1 MVLYLGGQLREQ
13 FQVVGRGDGGGHPRL
28 LKYGILFLKHTFFIA
43 FLKERGCVNELCC
56 QYVCKHVRHL

>member
-43 FLKERGCVNELCC
+43 FLHFLPPYKNGTSP
-56 QYVCKHVRHL
+56 